1 MFGGPVPI
9 LRNFVEIEPTCI
21 RSSPHRDRFSFL
33 NLNEEVSMG
42 ADRYHENFRPN
53 FFNNFSQP
61 MHTALRV
68 HNRYLTPIS
77 IFRNILPKLENISQS
92 GRF

>member
-1 MFGGPVPI
+1 
-9 LRNFVEIEPTCI
+9 
-21 RSSPHRDRFSFL
+21 
-33 NLNEEVSMG
+33 MG